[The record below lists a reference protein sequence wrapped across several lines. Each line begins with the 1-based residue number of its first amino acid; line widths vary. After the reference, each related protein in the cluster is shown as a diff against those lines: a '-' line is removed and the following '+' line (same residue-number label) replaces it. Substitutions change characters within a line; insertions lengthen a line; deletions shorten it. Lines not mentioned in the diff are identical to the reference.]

1 MANIIPLAAIK
12 EILCLLV
19 HTDQGCLSGILP
31 GRGTNRN
38 ERLHKDMNS
47 HMKNNR
53 YGVELAYYAT
63 STLFTMKKSGQ
74 NLRTGVLYLLIKFH
88 QLSMKILSYLV
99 CVKIVVQE
107 ILILNHTR
115 ECQIKVQ

>member
-1 MANIIPLAAIK
+1 MCNFKEMWENVEYHGKQPAAIK

-31 GRGTNRN
+31 GRGSNRN

-53 YGVELAYYAT
+53 YGVELAYAT
-63 STLFTMKKSGQ
+63 STLFSH
-74 NLRTGVLYLLIKFH
+74 NE
-88 QLSMKILSYLV
+88 KIRAKLENR
-99 CVKIVVQE
+99 CVAPINSISSTINENRVIWSV
-107 ILILNHTR
+107 
-115 ECQIKVQ
+115 